1 MRGIT
6 VFITS
11 FAAPMFATNCWIIA
25 DKAGGE
31 CVIVDPGMPDVSDTV
46 AMVLSEHKL
55 KPVAAI
61 ITHGHLDHTF
71 SIVPVA
77 NGYDIPAYI
86 HSEDR
91 GLLLHPERAH
101 GPEFLATLSAMDF
114 SEPSDVRELRHG
126 AEVEM
131 LGMKFAAI
139 HAPGHTR
146 GSLMF
151 NVNQEVLISGD
162 VLFAGA
168 IGRTDLPSGSAQSMQ
183 ETLVN
188 KVLTLSDDLRVL
200 PGHGPETYIGHERR
214 TNPYLIDAAM
224 KSVKR

>member
-1 MRGIT
+1 
-6 VFITS
+6 
-11 FAAPMFATNCWIIA
+11 MFATNCWIIA
-25 DKAGGE
+25 DKPGGE

-46 AMVLSEHKL
+46 AMVLNEHKL

-91 GLLLHPERAH
+91 ALLLHPERAH
-101 GPEFLATLSAMDF
+101 GAEFLATLSAMDF
-114 SEPSDVRELRHG
+114 SEPNDVRELRHG
-126 AEVEM
+126 AEIEM
-131 LGMKFAAI
+131 LGMKFQAI

-151 NVNQEVLISGD
+151 EVNNEVLISGD

-200 PGHGPETYIGHERR
+200 PGHGPDTNIGHERR
-214 TNPYLIDAAM
+214 TNPYLVDAAK
-224 KSVKR
+224 KSGKR

>member
-1 MRGIT
+1 

-25 DKAGGE
+25 DKPGGE
-31 CVIVDPGMPDVSDTV
+31 CVVVDPGMPDVSDTL
-46 AMVLSEHKL
+46 AMVLGEHNL

-71 SIVPVA
+71 SIVPIA
-77 NGYDIPAYI
+77 DGYGIPTYI

-91 GLLLHPERAH
+91 ALLLHPERAH
-101 GPEFLATLSAMDF
+101 GPEFLATLSSMEF
-114 SEPSDVRELRHG
+114 SEPTDVRELRHG

-131 LGMKFAAI
+131 LGMKFQAI

-168 IGRTDLPSGSAQSMQ
+168 IGRTDLPSGSAEAMQ

-188 KVLTLSDDLRVL
+188 KVLTLSDELRVL
-200 PGHGPETYIGHERR
+200 PGHGPDTTIRHERK
-214 TNPYLIDAAM
+214 TNPYLIDAAK
-224 KSVKR
+224 KSGKR

>member
-1 MRGIT
+1 M
-6 VFITS
+6 FITS

-25 DKAGGE
+25 DKPGGE

-114 SEPSDVRELRHG
+114 SEPNDVRELRHG
-126 AEVEM
+126 TEVQM
-131 LGMKFAAI
+131 LGMKFQAI

-188 KVLTLSDDLRVL
+188 KVLTLSDELRVL
-200 PGHGPETYIGHERR
+200 PGHGPDTYIGHERR
-214 TNPYLIDAAM
+214 TNPYLIDAAK
-224 KSVKR
+224 KSGKR

>member
-1 MRGIT
+1 M
-6 VFITS
+6 FITS

-31 CVIVDPGMPDVSDTV
+31 CVVVDPGMPDVSDTL
-46 AMVLSEHKL
+46 AMVLGENNL

-71 SIVPVA
+71 SIVPIA
-77 NGYDIPAYI
+77 DGYGIPTYI

-91 GLLLHPERAH
+91 ALLSHPERAH
-101 GPEFLATLSAMDF
+101 GPEFLATLSAMEF
-114 SEPSDVRELRHG
+114 AEPNDVRELRHG

-131 LGMKFAAI
+131 LGMKFQAI
-139 HAPGHTR
+139 HSPGHTR

-151 NVNQEVLISGD
+151 KVDEEVLISGD

-168 IGRTDLPSGSAQSMQ
+168 IGRTDLPSGSAESMQ
-183 ETLVN
+183 DTLVN
-188 KVLTLSDDLRVL
+188 KVLTLADDLRVL
-200 PGHGPETYIGHERR
+200 PGHGPDTNIGHERK
-214 TNPYLIDAAM
+214 TNPYLIDAAK
-224 KSVKR
+224 KSGRR

>member
-214 TNPYLIDAAM
+214 TNPYLIDAAK
-224 KSVKR
+224 KSAKR

>member
-1 MRGIT
+1 
-6 VFITS
+6 
-11 FAAPMFATNCWIIA
+11 MFATNCWIIA
-25 DKAGGE
+25 DKPGGE

-46 AMVLSEHKL
+46 EMILSEHKL

-71 SIVPVA
+71 SIVPIA
-77 NGYDIPAYI
+77 NGYEIPTYI

-101 GPEFLATLSAMDF
+101 GIEFLATLSAMDF

-126 AEVEM
+126 AEIEM
-131 LGMKFAAI
+131 LGMNFQAI

-151 NVNQEVLISGD
+151 NVDQEVLISGD

-168 IGRTDLPSGSAQSMQ
+168 IGRTDLPSGSAVAMQ
-183 ETLVN
+183 ETLMN
-188 KVLTLSDDLRVL
+188 KVLTLSDHLRVL
-200 PGHGPETYIGHERR
+200 PGHGPDTNMGHERK
-214 TNPYLIDAAM
+214 TNPYLIDAAK
-224 KSVKR
+224 KSGRR

>member
-1 MRGIT
+1 
-6 VFITS
+6 
-11 FAAPMFATNCWIIA
+11 MFATNCWIIA
-25 DKAGGE
+25 DAPGSE

-46 AMVLSEHKL
+46 AMIVNEHKL
-55 KPVAAI
+55 KPVATI

-71 SIVPVA
+71 SIAPVA

-91 GLLLHPERAH
+91 ALLLHPERAH

-114 SEPSDVRELRHG
+114 IEPNDVRELRHG
-126 AEVEM
+126 AEVQM
-131 LGMKFAAI
+131 LGMNFQAI

-151 NVNQEVLISGD
+151 TVNQEVLISGD

-183 ETLVN
+183 ETLIN

-200 PGHGPETYIGHERR
+200 PGHGPDTSIGHERR
-214 TNPYLIDAAM
+214 TNPYLIDAAK
-224 KSVKR
+224 KSGKR

>member
-1 MRGIT
+1 M
-6 VFITS
+6 FITS

-214 TNPYLIDAAM
+214 TNPYLIDAAK

>member
-1 MRGIT
+1 
-6 VFITS
+6 
-11 FAAPMFATNCWIIA
+11 MFATNCWILA
-25 DKAGGE
+25 DKPGGE

-46 AMVLSEHKL
+46 EMILSEHKL

-71 SIVPVA
+71 SIVPIA
-77 NGYDIPAYI
+77 NGYEIPTYI

-101 GPEFLATLSAMDF
+101 GIEFLATLSAMDF

-126 AEVEM
+126 AELEM
-131 LGMKFAAI
+131 LGMKFQAI

-151 NVNQEVLISGD
+151 NVDQEVLISGD

-168 IGRTDLPSGSAQSMQ
+168 IGRTDLPSGSEVAMQ

-188 KVLTLSDDLRVL
+188 KVLTLSDHLRVL
-200 PGHGPETYIGHERR
+200 PGHGPDTNIGHERK
-214 TNPYLIDAAM
+214 TNPYLIDAAK
-224 KSVKR
+224 KSGRR

>member
-1 MRGIT
+1 
-6 VFITS
+6 
-11 FAAPMFATNCWIIA
+11 MFATNCWIIA
-25 DKAGGE
+25 DKPGGE

-46 AMVLSEHKL
+46 EMILSEHKL

-71 SIVPVA
+71 SIVPIA
-77 NGYDIPAYI
+77 NGYEIPTYV

-101 GPEFLATLSAMDF
+101 GIEFLATLSAMDF

-126 AEVEM
+126 AEIEM
-131 LGMKFAAI
+131 LGMNFQAI

-151 NVNQEVLISGD
+151 NVDQKVLISGD

-168 IGRTDLPSGSAQSMQ
+168 IGRTDLPSGSAVAMQ

-188 KVLTLSDDLRVL
+188 KVLTLSDHLRVL
-200 PGHGPETYIGHERR
+200 PGHGPETNMGHERK
-214 TNPYLIDAAM
+214 TNPYLIDAAK
-224 KSVKR
+224 KSGKR

>member
-1 MRGIT
+1 
-6 VFITS
+6 
-11 FAAPMFATNCWIIA
+11 MFATNCWIIA
-25 DKAGGE
+25 DKTGGE

-46 AMVLSEHKL
+46 AMVLNEHKL

-71 SIVPVA
+71 SIVPIA

-101 GPEFLATLSAMDF
+101 GAEFLATLSAMEF

-131 LGMKFAAI
+131 LGMKFQAI

-168 IGRTDLPSGSAQSMQ
+168 IGRTDLPSGSAEAMQ

-188 KVLTLSDDLRVL
+188 KVLTLPDDLRVL
-200 PGHGPETYIGHERR
+200 PGHGPDTYIGHEKR
-214 TNPYLIDAAM
+214 TNPYLIDATK
-224 KSVKR
+224 KSSKR

>member
-1 MRGIT
+1 
-6 VFITS
+6 
-11 FAAPMFATNCWIIA
+11 MFATNCWIIA

-31 CVIVDPGMPDVSDTV
+31 CVVIDPGMPDVSDTL
-46 AMVLSEHKL
+46 AMVLNEHKL

-77 NGYDIPAYI
+77 NGYGIPTYI

-91 GLLLHPERAH
+91 ALLLHPERAH
-101 GPEFLATLSAMDF
+101 GSEFLATLSAMEF
-114 SEPSDVRELRHG
+114 SEPNDVRELRHG

-131 LGMKFAAI
+131 VGMKFQAI

-151 NVNQEVLISGD
+151 KVSEEVLVSGD

-168 IGRTDLPSGSAQSMQ
+168 IGRTDLPSGSAQAMQ
-183 ETLVN
+183 ATLVN
-188 KVLTLSDDLRVL
+188 KVLTLSDHLRVL
-200 PGHGPETYIGHERR
+200 PGHGPDTNIGHERK
-214 TNPYLIDAAM
+214 TNPYLIDAAK
-224 KSVKR
+224 KSGSR

>member
-1 MRGIT
+1 
-6 VFITS
+6 
-11 FAAPMFATNCWIIA
+11 MFATNCWIIA
-25 DKAGGE
+25 DKPGGE

-46 AMVLSEHKL
+46 EMILSEHKL

-71 SIVPVA
+71 SIVPIA
-77 NGYDIPAYI
+77 NGYEIPTYV

-101 GPEFLATLSAMDF
+101 GIEFLATLSAMDF

-126 AEVEM
+126 AEIEM
-131 LGMKFAAI
+131 LGMNFQAI

-151 NVNQEVLISGD
+151 NVDQKVLISGD

-168 IGRTDLPSGSAQSMQ
+168 IGRTDLPSGSAVAMQ

-188 KVLTLSDDLRVL
+188 KVLTLSDHLRVL
-200 PGHGPETYIGHERR
+200 PGHGPETNMGHERK
-214 TNPYLIDAAM
+214 TNPYLIDAAK
-224 KSVKR
+224 KSGRR

>member
-1 MRGIT
+1 
-6 VFITS
+6 
-11 FAAPMFATNCWIIA
+11 MFATNCWIIA
-25 DKAGGE
+25 DKPGGE

-46 AMVLSEHKL
+46 EMILSEHKL

-71 SIVPVA
+71 SIVPIA
-77 NGYDIPAYI
+77 NGYEIPTYI

-101 GPEFLATLSAMDF
+101 GIEFLATLSAMDF

-126 AEVEM
+126 AEIEM
-131 LGMKFAAI
+131 LGMNFQAI

-151 NVNQEVLISGD
+151 NVDQKVLISGD

-168 IGRTDLPSGSAQSMQ
+168 IGRTDLPSGSAVAMQ

-188 KVLTLSDDLRVL
+188 KVLTLSDHLRVL
-200 PGHGPETYIGHERR
+200 PGHGPETNMGHERK
-214 TNPYLIDAAM
+214 TNPYLIDAAK
-224 KSVKR
+224 KSGKR

>member
-1 MRGIT
+1 
-6 VFITS
+6 
-11 FAAPMFATNCWIIA
+11 
-25 DKAGGE
+25 
-31 CVIVDPGMPDVSDTV
+31 
-46 AMVLSEHKL
+46 L

-71 SIVPVA
+71 SIVPIA
-77 NGYDIPAYI
+77 NGYDIPTYI

-101 GPEFLATLSAMDF
+101 GAEFLATLSAMEF

-126 AEVEM
+126 AEVEI
-131 LGMKFAAI
+131 LGMKFQAI

-168 IGRTDLPSGSAQSMQ
+168 IGRTDLPSGSAEAMQ

-200 PGHGPETYIGHERR
+200 PGHGPDTYIGHEKK
-214 TNPYLIDAAM
+214 TNPYLIDAAK
-224 KSVKR
+224 KSGKR